1 MANDQYEDMLHFSRP
16 VSAGRK
22 RMSMIDR
29 AAQFSPFA
37 ALVGYD
43 DVIEETARL
52 TESHIFLDESQ
63 QELLDRK
70 QQYLLPF
77 LSQMPEITVTY
88 FLPDLQKAGGRYVT
102 ITGQLKAI
110 LPHEKAL
117 ILVDG
122 TILSTQD
129 IIELDSP
136 IFPAE

>member
-1 MANDQYEDMLHFSRP
+1 MDPKYEDMLYMEHPTSKKHP
-16 VSAGRK
+16 
-22 RMSMIDR
+22 RMKPEMR

-110 LPHEKAL
+110 LPHEKTL

>member
-1 MANDQYEDMLHFSRP
+1 MANDQYEDMLHLSRP

-88 FLPDLQKAGGRYVT
+88 FLPDPQKAGGQYIT

>member
-1 MANDQYEDMLHFSRP
+1 MANDQYEDMLRLSRP
-16 VSAGRK
+16 ISAGRK

-52 TESHIFLDESQ
+52 TESHISLDESQ

-70 QQYLLPF
+70 QQYLIPF
-77 LSQMPEITVTY
+77 LPQMPEITVTY
-88 FLPDLQKAGGRYVT
+88 FLPDQQKAGGQYIT

-110 LPHEKAL
+110 LPHAKNL
-117 ILVDG
+117 ILADG
-122 TILSTQD
+122 TVLSTQD

-136 IFPAE
+136 IFPTE